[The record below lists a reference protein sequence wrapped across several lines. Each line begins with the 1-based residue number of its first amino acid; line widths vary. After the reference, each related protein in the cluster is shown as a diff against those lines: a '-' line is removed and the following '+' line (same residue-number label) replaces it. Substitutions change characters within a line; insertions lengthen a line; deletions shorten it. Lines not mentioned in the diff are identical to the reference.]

1 MTPPPYRYRVYGMDV
16 LSDAPLALPACTAG
30 GLGTVEFYGAD
41 EADFLPAR
49 ATATFDTSPE
59 SWYQYGWLPDGSAY
73 VRWEAVGEFLVA
85 ANGRCIRWRKFDESS
100 IESFQVYLLGQALS
114 FALVKQR
121 LEPLH
126 ATVVTVDD
134 RAVAFVGNSGAGKST
149 LAASFLAAGHRLVTD
164 DLLLLHEELDRSL
177 AYPGPPRLKLFPEIA
192 GRFFPQI
199 ADGVAMNADTE
210 KLILG
215 LHPGMNETAPVA
227 LAAVYSLASPDD
239 SVAVNRVHIEELS
252 RREAFFELVRGT
264 FNRHLVNADRLARQF
279 DAAARLSDRLP
290 VARLTYPRSL
300 DSLAETRGAICKRVR
315 DAREPQRSVDR
326 GDERRLDALEP
337 RHS

>member
-1 MTPPPYRYRVYGMDV
+1 MTRSPYRYSVYGIDV
-16 LSDAPLALPACTAG
+16 LSDAPLALPASMSG
-30 GLGTVEFYGAD
+30 GLGTVEFHGAC

-49 ATATFDTSPE
+49 GMAAFDMSPE

-85 ANGRCIRWRKFDESS
+85 ANGRGIRWRKFDESS

-134 RAVAFVGNSGAGKST
+134 RAVAFVGSSGAGKST

-164 DLLLLHEELDRSL
+164 DLLLTREEPHRLL

-192 GRFFPQI
+192 ARFFPQI
-199 ADGVAMNADTE
+199 ADGVAMNPDTE
-210 KLILG
+210 KLILS
-215 LHPGMNETAPVA
+215 LDPGMHETAPVA
-227 LAAVYSLASPDD
+227 LAVVYSLAAPDA
-239 SVAVNRVHIEELS
+239 SAAANAVHIEELS
-252 RREAFFELVRGT
+252 RRDGFFELIKGT
-264 FNRHLVNADRLARQF
+264 FNRHLVSEERLARQF

-300 DSLAETRGAICKRVR
+300 DSLTETRDAICRRVR
-315 DAREPQRSVDR
+315 DVGEPRRSADR
-326 GDERRLDALEP
+326 DDDQSVEALEP

>member
-1 MTPPPYRYRVYGMDV
+1 MTRPPYRYSVYGIEV
-16 LSDAPLALPACTAG
+16 LSDTPLALPACTGG
-30 GLGTVEFYGAD
+30 GLATVEFRSAA
-41 EADFLPAR
+41 ESDFLTTI
-49 ATATFDTSPE
+49 ATAEFDTRSEP
-59 SWYQYGWLPDGSAY
+59 WYRHAWLPDGSAY

-85 ANGRCIRWRKFDESS
+85 ANGRCIRWRRFDESS

-134 RAVAFVGNSGAGKST
+134 RAVAFLGSSGAGKST
-149 LAASFLAAGHRLVTD
+149 LAACFLEAGHRLVTD
-164 DLLLLHEELDRSL
+164 DLLLLHEESGRLL

-215 LHPGMNETAPVA
+215 VGGRMKETAPVA
-227 LAAVYSLASPDD
+227 LAAVYSLTTPDGN
-239 SVAVNRVHIEELS
+239 SATEGVNVEDVS
-252 RREAFFELVRGT
+252 RREAFFELVKST
-264 FNRHLVNADRLARQF
+264 FNRHLVSAERLARQF
-279 DAAARLSDRLP
+279 DAATRLSDRLP
-290 VARLTYPRSL
+290 VARLSYPRSL
-300 DSLAETRGAICKRVR
+300 ERLAE
-315 DAREPQRSVDR
+315 ARESIYRHIRNAGVPQRSGDR
-326 GDERRLDALEP
+326 AGYHWADALEP

>member
-1 MTPPPYRYRVYGMDV
+1 MTRLPYRYSVYGIEV
-16 LSDAPLALPACTAG
+16 LSDTPLALPACTGG
-30 GLGTVEFYGAD
+30 GLATVEFRSAA
-41 EADFLPAR
+41 EADFLTAI
-49 ATATFDTSPE
+49 ATAEFDTRSE
-59 SWYQYGWLPDGSAY
+59 SWYRYGWLPDGSAY

-85 ANGRCIRWRKFDESS
+85 ANGRCIRWRRFDESS

-134 RAVAFVGNSGAGKST
+134 RAVAFLGSSGSGKST
-149 LAASFLAAGHRLVTD
+149 LAACFLEAGHRLVTD
-164 DLLLLHEELDRSL
+164 DLLLLHEESGRLL

-199 ADGVAMNADTE
+199 ADSVTMNADTD

-215 LHPGMNETAPVA
+215 LDSRMTETAPVA
-227 LAAVYSLASPDD
+227 LAAVYLLTTPDD
-239 SVAVNRVHIEELS
+239 FGATERVMVEALS
-252 RREAFFELVRGT
+252 RREAFLELVKGT
-264 FNRHLVNADRLARQF
+264 FNRHLASAERLARQF

-290 VARLTYPRSL
+290 VLRLSYPRSL
-300 DSLAETRGAICKRVR
+300 DRLAG
-315 DAREPQRSVDR
+315 ARESICTHVRELGVPQPSGDR
-326 GDERRLDALEP
+326 RGYQWADALEP